1 MTDEIKREGFLRTLE
16 SLRSQDAIKVIT
28 GMRRCGKSTLLRQF
42 IEQLKDEGV
51 PEDRIVYVN
60 MELISNDRYRD
71 GRTLYN
77 EITSISEIGRLYIF
91 IDEIQMITGWERV
104 VNSLAVERDCDIYI
118 TGSNAYLL
126 STEISTYLTGRSI
139 SLRVLPLSLG
149 EYVQGYAPDDL
160 MGLVGL
166 YQRYTR
172 LGGMPFIRPEMT
184 DEMVFQRLDEIKSDI
199 ILKDICNRR
208 KVDAQK
214 VRRVIDYLFSE
225 IGNPISSENIAKG
238 LGISSST
245 ASDYLSLIMD
255 SLLFSKVERYDLR
268 GRSIL
273 KTEGKIYC
281 TDLGMRNT
289 QPIPANRDPGR
300 IMENMVYLELIR
312 RGYKVSVGKIGNYEI
327 DFVAA
332 KGERREFYQVALTV
346 ADPKKMEDELR
357 PFRLLRATG
366 DRYLI
371 TGDPTVRYVTDE
383 AIIVNII
390 DFLTSRY
397 RRKQA
402 SMELRYNNGDPH
414 IEGGEDFIPWFQ

>member
-1 MTDEIKREGFLRTLE
+1 MTDEIRREGFLRALE
-16 SLRSQDAIKVIT
+16 SLKDQDAIKVIT

-42 IEQLKDEGV
+42 IAQLKEEGV
-51 PEDRIVYVN
+51 SEDRIVYVN
-60 MELISNDRYRD
+60 MEIMSNDRYRD
-71 GRTLYN
+71 GRVLYE
-77 EITSISEIGRLYIF
+77 EIMSFPENDRLYIF
-91 IDEIQMITGWERV
+91 IDEVQMLSGWERV

-139 SLRVLPLSLG
+139 SLRILPLSLG
-149 EYVQGYAPDDL
+149 EYVQRYTPNNIAD
-160 MGLVGL
+160 LVGS

-172 LGGMPFIRPEMT
+172 LGGMPFIRPDMT
-184 DEMVFQRLDEIKSDI
+184 EEIVFQRLDEIKSDI

-225 IGNPISSENIAKG
+225 IGNPISSENIAKE

-245 ASDYLSLIMD
+245 ASDHLSLILD
-255 SLLFSKVERYDLR
+255 SLLFTKVERYDLR
-268 GRSIL
+268 GKSIL

-289 QPIPANRDPGR
+289 QPIPTNRDPGR
-300 IMENMVYLELIR
+300 VMENMVYLELIR
-312 RGYKVSVGKIGNYEI
+312 RGYKVSVGKIGEYEI
-327 DFVAA
+327 DFVAS

-346 ADPKKMEDELR
+346 ADPQKMDDELR
-357 PFRLLRATG
+357 PFRMLRATG

-390 DFLTSRY
+390 DFLTS
-397 RRKQA
+397 
-402 SMELRYNNGDPH
+402 
-414 IEGGEDFIPWFQ
+414 

>member
-1 MTDEIKREGFLRTLE
+1 MINEIRREGFLRALE
-16 SLRSQDAIKVIT
+16 SLKKQDAIKVIT
-28 GMRRCGKSTLLRQF
+28 GIRRCGKSTLLRQF
-42 IEQLKDEGV
+42 IDQLKEDGV

-60 MELISNDRYRD
+60 MEILSNDRYKD
-71 GRTLYN
+71 GKILYE
-77 EITSISEIGRLYIF
+77 EIKSIPEIGKLYIF
-91 IDEIQMITGWERV
+91 IDEVQMITGWERV

-118 TGSNAYLL
+118 TGSNAYVL
-126 STEISTYLTGRSI
+126 STELSTHLTGRNI
-139 SLRVLPLSLG
+139 SLRVLPLSLK
-149 EYVQGYAPDDL
+149 EYVQTYAPDSLMDL
-160 MGLVGL
+160 VKL

-172 LGGMPFIRPEMT
+172 LGGMPFIRPDMT
-184 DEMVFQRLDEIKSDI
+184 EEMVFQRLDEIKSDI

-214 VRRVIDYLFSE
+214 IRRVIDYLFSE
-225 IGNPISSENIAKG
+225 IGNPISSDNIAKK

-255 SLLFSKVERYDLR
+255 SLLFNKVERYDLR
-268 GRSIL
+268 GKGIL

-300 IMENMVYLELIR
+300 VMENMVYLELIR
-312 RGYKVSVGKIGNYEI
+312 RGYKVSVGKVGDYEI
-327 DFVAA
+327 DFVAT
-332 KGERREFYQVALTV
+332 KGDKREFYQVALTL
-346 ADPKKMEDELR
+346 ADPKKMDDELR
-357 PFRLLRATG
+357 PFRKLRATG

-390 DFLTSRY
+390 DFLTS
-397 RRKQA
+397 
-402 SMELRYNNGDPH
+402 
-414 IEGGEDFIPWFQ
+414 